1 MESPTIDRPLCS
13 YGHMHTDEH
22 ALKTFGRELRRL
34 RVEAELTQQALARRI
49 SKRGTTISDSHVSD
63 IENGRAMARPWLRKF
78 LDEVLE
84 SDGRLDR
91 LWEELTGSGRQVWLH
106 EITKRTHAADAL
118 FEYQPL
124 VFPVYLQTQAYSYA
138 LIRYGAPWL
147 TPEQVLAL
155 AEERT
160 DRAKRMAEA
169 SSPLIWLIIDQSVL
183 WRRYGSGQVQQEQL
197 AYVADQIER
206 ERVTVQ
212 MLPVRAS
219 RHAGTSG
226 PRRIITTA
234 DEPDVVYMESA
245 EEGRIISG
253 SADISRSR
261 MVFTA
266 LQGAARD
273 PQETLQAIRDEMK
286 AIDDE

>member
-1 MESPTIDRPLCS
+1 M
-13 YGHMHTDEH
+13 YADERV
-22 ALKTFGRELRRL
+22 LRSFGRELRRL
-34 RVEAELTQQALARRI
+34 RIEADLTQEAVAHRVSQ
-49 SKRGTTISDSHVSD
+49 RGTSVSNSHVSD
-63 IENGRAMARPWLRKF
+63 VENGRAMARPWLRKF

-84 SDGRLDR
+84 SDGRLEK

-106 EITKRTHAADAL
+106 EVTKRTHAADAL

-124 VFPVYLQTQAYSYA
+124 VFPGYLQTPDYSCA

-147 TPEQVLAL
+147 SREQVLSL
-155 AEERT
+155 AKGRTER
-160 DRAKRMAEA
+160 AERMAE
-169 SSPLIWLIIDQSVL
+169 SVSPVIWLIIDQSVL
-183 WRRYGSGQVQQEQL
+183 WRRYGSSQVQREQL

-206 ERVTVQ
+206 ERITVQ
-212 MLPVRAS
+212 MLPVRAT

-234 DEPDVVYMESA
+234 DEPEVVYMESA

-253 SADISRSR
+253 SADINRSR

-266 LQGAARD
+266 LQGASRD
-273 PQETLQAIRDEMK
+273 PQETLQAIYDEMK
-286 AIDDE
+286 EIDDE

>member
-13 YGHMHTDEH
+13 YGYMHTDER

-106 EITKRTHAADAL
+106 EVTKRTHAADAL

-155 AEERT
+155 AKERT

-197 AYVADQIER
+197 AYVADQVER

-266 LQGAARD
+266 LQGAAKD
-273 PQETLQAIRDEMK
+273 PQETLQAIHDEMK

>member
-1 MESPTIDRPLCS
+1 
-13 YGHMHTDEH
+13 MHTDER
-22 ALKTFGRELRRL
+22 ALKAFGRELRRL
-34 RVEAELTQQALARRI
+34 RTEAELTQQALARRV
-49 SKRGTTISDSHVSD
+49 SQRGTTISDSHVSD

-78 LDEVLE
+78 LDEILE
-84 SDGRLDR
+84 SDGRLEQ

-106 EITKRTHAADAL
+106 EVTKRTHAADAL
-118 FEYQPL
+118 FEYQSL
-124 VFPVYLQTQAYSYA
+124 VFPGYLQTQDYSYA

-147 TPEQVLAL
+147 SHEQVLAL
-155 AEERT
+155 AKERS

-169 SSPLIWLIIDQSVL
+169 VAPMIWLIIDQSVL
-183 WRRYGSGQVQQEQL
+183 WRRYGSPQVQRNQL
-197 AYVADQIER
+197 AYVAHQIER
-206 ERVTVQ
+206 ERITVQ
-212 MLPVRAS
+212 MLPVRAP

-234 DEPDVVYMESA
+234 DEPEVVYMESA

-266 LQGAARD
+266 LQGASRD
-273 PQETLQAIRDEMK
+273 PQETLQAVHDEMK

>member
-1 MESPTIDRPLCS
+1 M
-13 YGHMHTDEH
+13 YADERV
-22 ALKTFGRELRRL
+22 LRSFGRELRRL
-34 RVEAELTQQALARRI
+34 RIEADLTQEAVAHRVSQ
-49 SKRGTTISDSHVSD
+49 RGTSVSNSHVSD
-63 IENGRAMARPWLRKF
+63 VENGRAMARPWLRKF

-84 SDGRLDR
+84 SDGRLEK

-106 EITKRTHAADAL
+106 EVTKRTHAADAL

-124 VFPVYLQTQAYSYA
+124 VFPGYLQTPDYSCA

-147 TPEQVLAL
+147 SREQVLSL
-155 AEERT
+155 AKGRTER
-160 DRAKRMAEA
+160 AECMAE
-169 SSPLIWLIIDQSVL
+169 SVSPVIWLIIDQSVL
-183 WRRYGSGQVQQEQL
+183 WRRYGSSQVQREQL

-206 ERVTVQ
+206 ERITVQ
-212 MLPVRAS
+212 MLPVRAT

-234 DEPDVVYMESA
+234 DEPEVVYMESA

-253 SADISRSR
+253 SADINRSR

-266 LQGAARD
+266 LQGASRD
-273 PQETLQAIRDEMK
+273 PQETLQAIYDEMK
-286 AIDDE
+286 EIDDE

>member
-1 MESPTIDRPLCS
+1 
-13 YGHMHTDEH
+13 MHTDER

-106 EITKRTHAADAL
+106 EVTKRTHAADAL

-138 LIRYGAPWL
+138 LIRYGEPWL

-160 DRAKRMAEA
+160 NRAKRMAEA

-183 WRRYGSGQVQQEQL
+183 WRRYGSGQVQHEQL

-266 LQGAARD
+266 LQGTARD
-273 PQETLQAIRDEMK
+273 PQETLQAIHDEMK

>member
-1 MESPTIDRPLCS
+1 
-13 YGHMHTDEH
+13 MHTDERS
-22 ALKTFGRELRRL
+22 LKAFGHELRRL
-34 RVEAELTQQALARRI
+34 RGETELTQKALARRV
-49 SKRGTTISDSHVSD
+49 SQRGTTISDSHVSD
-63 IENGRAMARPWLRKF
+63 IENGRATARPWLRKL
-78 LDEVLE
+78 LDEILE
-84 SDGRLDR
+84 SDGRLER
-91 LWEELTGSGRQVWLH
+91 FWEELTGSGRQVWLH
-106 EITKRTHAADAL
+106 EVTKRTHAADAL

-124 VFPVYLQTQAYSYA
+124 VFPGYLQTQDYSYA

-147 TPEQVLAL
+147 SQEQVLSL
-155 AEERT
+155 AKERN

-169 SSPLIWLIIDQSVL
+169 ASPVIWLIIDQSVL
-183 WRRYGSGQVQQEQL
+183 WRRYGSPQVQRDQL
-197 AYVADQIER
+197 AYVAQQIER
-206 ERVTVQ
+206 ERITVQ
-212 MLPVRAS
+212 MLPVRAP

-234 DEPDVVYMESA
+234 DEPEVVYMESA

-266 LQGAARD
+266 LQGASRD
-273 PQETLQAIRDEMK
+273 PQETLQAIHDEMK

>member
-1 MESPTIDRPLCS
+1 
-13 YGHMHTDEH
+13 MHTDER

-34 RVEAELTQQALARRI
+34 RGETELTQQALARRV
-49 SKRGTTISDSHVSD
+49 SQRGTTISDSHVSD
-63 IENGRAMARPWLRKF
+63 IENGRATARPWLRKL
-78 LDEVLE
+78 LDEILE
-84 SDGRLDR
+84 SDGRLEQ

-106 EITKRTHAADAL
+106 EVTKRTHAADAL

-124 VFPVYLQTQAYSYA
+124 VFPGYLQTQDYSYA

-147 TPEQVLAL
+147 SQEQVLSL
-155 AEERT
+155 AKERN

-169 SSPLIWLIIDQSVL
+169 ASPLIWLIIDQSVL
-183 WRRYGSGQVQQEQL
+183 WRRYGSPQVQRDQL
-197 AYVADQIER
+197 AHVAQQIER
-206 ERVTVQ
+206 ERITVQ
-212 MLPVRAS
+212 MLPVRAP

-234 DEPDVVYMESA
+234 DEPEVVYMESA

-266 LQGAARD
+266 LQGASRD
-273 PQETLQAIRDEMK
+273 PQETLQAIHDEMK

>member
-1 MESPTIDRPLCS
+1 MERPTCCTALWS
-13 YGHMHTDEH
+13 HGLMHTDER
-22 ALKTFGRELRRL
+22 ALKAFGRELRRL
-34 RVEAELTQQALARRI
+34 RGETELTQQALARRV
-49 SKRGTTISDSHVSD
+49 SQRGTTISDSHVSD
-63 IENGRAMARPWLRKF
+63 IENGRATARPWLRKL
-78 LDEVLE
+78 LDEILE
-84 SDGRLDR
+84 SNGRLEQ

-106 EITKRTHAADAL
+106 EVTERTHAADAL

-124 VFPVYLQTQAYSYA
+124 VFPGYLQTQDYSYA
-138 LIRYGAPWL
+138 LVRYGAPWL
-147 TPEQVLAL
+147 SQEQVLSFAK
-155 AEERT
+155 ARN

-169 SSPLIWLIIDQSVL
+169 VSPVIWLIIDQSVL
-183 WRRYGSGQVQQEQL
+183 WRRYGSPQVQRGQL
-197 AYVADQIER
+197 AYVAQQIER
-206 ERVTVQ
+206 ERITVQ
-212 MLPVRAS
+212 MLPVRAP

-234 DEPDVVYMESA
+234 DEPEVVYMESA

-253 SADISRSR
+253 SADITRSR

-273 PQETLQAIRDEMK
+273 PQETLQAIHDEMK

>member
-1 MESPTIDRPLCS
+1 MEAPTECDPLWS
-13 YGHMHTDEH
+13 HGDMHTDER
-22 ALKTFGRELRRL
+22 ALRAFGRELRRL

-49 SKRGTTISDSHVSD
+49 TRRGTAISDSHVSD

-84 SDGRLDR
+84 SDGRLDK

-106 EITKRTHAADAL
+106 EVTKRTHAADAL

-124 VFPVYLQTQAYSYA
+124 VFPGYLQTQDYSYA
-138 LIRYGAPWL
+138 LVRYGAPWL
-147 TPEQVLAL
+147 SQEQVLAL
-155 AEERT
+155 AKERN
-160 DRAKRMAEA
+160 DRAKRMAGAA
-169 SSPLIWLIIDQSVL
+169 SPVIWLIIDQSVL
-183 WRRYGSGQVQQEQL
+183 WRRYGSPQVQRDQL
-197 AYVADQIER
+197 AYVAHEIER

-212 MLPVRAS
+212 MLPVRAP

-234 DEPDVVYMESA
+234 DEPEVVYMESA

-253 SADISRSR
+253 SADITRSR

-273 PQETLQAIRDEMK
+273 PQETLQAIHDEMK

>member
-1 MESPTIDRPLCS
+1 
-13 YGHMHTDEH
+13 MHTDER
-22 ALKTFGRELRRL
+22 ALKAFGHELRRL
-34 RVEAELTQQALARRI
+34 RGETELTQKALARRV
-49 SKRGTTISDSHVSD
+49 SQRGTTISDSHVSD
-63 IENGRAMARPWLRKF
+63 IENGRATARPWLRKL
-78 LDEVLE
+78 LDEILE
-84 SDGRLDR
+84 SDGRLER
-91 LWEELTGSGRQVWLH
+91 FWEELTGSGRQVWLH
-106 EITKRTHAADAL
+106 EVTTRTHAANAL

-124 VFPVYLQTQAYSYA
+124 VFPGYLQTQDYSYA

-147 TPEQVLAL
+147 SQEQVLSL
-155 AEERT
+155 AKERN

-169 SSPLIWLIIDQSVL
+169 PSPVIWLIIDQSVL
-183 WRRYGSGQVQQEQL
+183 WRRYGSPQVQRDQL
-197 AYVADQIER
+197 AYVAEQIQR
-206 ERVTVQ
+206 ERLTVQ
-212 MLPVRAS
+212 MLPVRAP

-234 DEPDVVYMESA
+234 DEPEVVYMESA

-266 LQGAARD
+266 LQGASRD
-273 PQETLQAIRDEMK
+273 PQETLQAIHDEMK

>member
-1 MESPTIDRPLCS
+1 
-13 YGHMHTDEH
+13 MHTDER
-22 ALKTFGRELRRL
+22 ALKAFGHELRRL
-34 RVEAELTQQALARRI
+34 RGETELTQKALARRV
-49 SKRGTTISDSHVSD
+49 SQRGTTVSDSHVSD
-63 IENGRAMARPWLRKF
+63 IENGRATARPWLRKL
-78 LDEVLE
+78 LDEILE
-84 SDGRLDR
+84 SDGRLER
-91 LWEELTGSGRQVWLH
+91 FWEELTGSGRQVWLH
-106 EITKRTHAADAL
+106 EVTTRTHAADAL

-124 VFPVYLQTQAYSYA
+124 VFPGYLQTQDYSYA

-147 TPEQVLAL
+147 SQEQVLSL
-155 AEERT
+155 AKERN

-169 SSPLIWLIIDQSVL
+169 ASPVIWLIIDQSVL
-183 WRRYGSGQVQQEQL
+183 WRRYGSPRVQRDQL
-197 AYVADQIER
+197 AYVAQQIER

-212 MLPVRAS
+212 MLPVRAP

-234 DEPDVVYMESA
+234 DEPEVVYMESA

-266 LQGAARD
+266 LQGASRD
-273 PQETLQAIRDEMK
+273 PQETLQAIHDEMK

>member
-1 MESPTIDRPLCS
+1 
-13 YGHMHTDEH
+13 MHTDER

-106 EITKRTHAADAL
+106 EVTKRTHAADAL

-183 WRRYGSGQVQQEQL
+183 WRRYGSGQVQHEQL
-197 AYVADQIER
+197 SYVADQIER

-234 DEPDVVYMESA
+234 DEPDVAYMESA

-266 LQGAARD
+266 LQGAAKD
-273 PQETLQAIRDEMK
+273 PQETLQAIHDEMK

>member
-1 MESPTIDRPLCS
+1 MTGVPLCS
-13 YGHMHTDEH
+13 HGPMYTDERT
-22 ALKTFGRELRRL
+22 LKAFGRELRRL
-34 RVEAELTQQALARRI
+34 RVEAELTQEALARRVSQQGSAI
-49 SKRGTTISDSHVSD
+49 SNSHLSDL
-63 IENGRAMARPWLRKF
+63 ENGRTLPRPWLRKV

-84 SDGRLDR
+84 TDNQLEN

-106 EITKRTHAADAL
+106 EITKRTHGADAL

-124 VFPVYLQTQAYSYA
+124 VFPVYLQTREYSYA
-138 LIRYGAPWL
+138 LIRHGAPWL
-147 TPEQVLAL
+147 SQ
-155 AEERT
+155 EEVMARAKERH
-160 DRAKRMAEA
+160 DRAQRMAA
-169 SSPLIWLIIDQSVL
+169 AKTPMIWLIIDQSVL
-183 WRRYGSGQVQQEQL
+183 MRRYGSAELQRKQL
-197 AYVADQIER
+197 AYVVDQIER

-212 MLPVRAS
+212 MIPLRAP

-253 SADISRSR
+253 SADVARSR

-266 LQGAARD
+266 LQGTARD
-273 PQETLQAIRDEMK
+273 PVETLQAIRDEMRM
-286 AIDDE
+286 IDDE

>member
-1 MESPTIDRPLCS
+1 
-13 YGHMHTDEH
+13 MHTDER
-22 ALKTFGRELRRL
+22 ALKAFGHELRRL
-34 RVEAELTQQALARRI
+34 RGETELTQKALARRV
-49 SKRGTTISDSHVSD
+49 SQRGTTISDSHVSD
-63 IENGRAMARPWLRKF
+63 IENGRATARPWLRKL
-78 LDEVLE
+78 LDEILE
-84 SDGRLDR
+84 SDGRLEQ

-106 EITKRTHAADAL
+106 EVTKRTHAADAL

-124 VFPVYLQTQAYSYA
+124 VFPGYLQTQDYSYA

-147 TPEQVLAL
+147 SQEQVLSL
-155 AEERT
+155 AQERN

-169 SSPLIWLIIDQSVL
+169 ASPVIWLIIDQSVL
-183 WRRYGSGQVQQEQL
+183 WRRYGSPQVQHDQL
-197 AYVADQIER
+197 AYVAEQIKR
-206 ERVTVQ
+206 ERITVQ
-212 MLPVRAS
+212 MLPVRAP

-234 DEPDVVYMESA
+234 DEPEVVYMESA

-266 LQGAARD
+266 LQGASRG
-273 PQETLQAIRDEMK
+273 PQETLQAIYDEMK
-286 AIDDE
+286 VIDDE